1 MERML
6 VAIFNSEDDAHIAA
20 QALEEDLIDRSAA

>member
-1 MERML
+1 